1 MKLRKILMG
10 MVVAVVSLGF
20 TVSAFADTLEGSV
33 AYANSRQL
41 DLTIYDASGRPYP
54 NLLRLN
60 VDGQTKVY
68 GATSVATLRK
78 RDVVRAEIQQSKDGL
93 WWANSVSR
101 LQMAANSVPAAAK
114 PSFNL
119 MESLQSPT
127 GQKLIKSGLTG
138 AVVGGVASSAS
149 GGKAGKG
156 ALIGAGVGM
165 LGGFLGD
172 LLGQPQQAQPM
183 TQTQYVPP
191 AVRYRDDRSY

>member
-10 MVVAVVSLGF
+10 MVVTVVSLGF
-20 TVSAFADTLEGSV
+20 TVLAFADTLEGSV

-68 GATSVATLRK
+68 GATSVAMLRK

-101 LQMAANSVPAAAK
+101 LQMATNSVPAAAK

-119 MESLQSPT
+119 MESLQSPA
-127 GQKLIKSGLTG
+127 GQKLIKSGLSG
-138 AVVGGVASSAS
+138 AVVGGVASGAS

-172 LLGQPQQAQPM
+172 LLGQPQQAQPA

-191 AVRYRDDRSY
+191 AVRYHDDRSY